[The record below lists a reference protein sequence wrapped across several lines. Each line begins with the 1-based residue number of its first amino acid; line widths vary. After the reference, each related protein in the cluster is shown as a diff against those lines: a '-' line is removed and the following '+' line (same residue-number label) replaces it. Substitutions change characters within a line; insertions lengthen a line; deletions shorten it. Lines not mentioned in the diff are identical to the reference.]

1 MAPTTVRL
9 SQPARRRNVR
19 AIAQYLASGCK
30 QHAQALGIEL
40 EHILVDPTG
49 DPISYSQPDGVRDVL
64 ENLSARYPQR
74 SEHAGD
80 LLGVARGNLAVTIE
94 PAAQLELSAGPFD
107 TLDAAQKAF
116 ETFEAELAEALAPM
130 GNTALTV
137 GYDPVNIAA
146 NKELIPKA
154 RYEYMNEYLGAISP
168 WGPRMMRGSAS
179 TQISIDFT
187 SEEDAAQKMRIASA
201 LAPIFALICDNT
213 AQFEGTR
220 SPHKLMRTEIWK
232 YCDPDRCNSVPG
244 VFSDDFG
251 FEAYAEYILDTPAI
265 VVMDEEGEA
274 HYDTRTF
281 GDIYAHESMMQS
293 QIEHALS
300 MVFPDARMKT
310 YVEIRPAD
318 SMPLAYVLA
327 YAAFIKGLFYD
338 QANLDALAV
347 SCAEIGEGDVRDAKE
362 ALMAHGYR
370 ALVYERP
377 AAEICDELLE
387 LARRG
392 LSDAERGYLDPLARL
407 IEDRTTLADLA

>member
-1 MAPTTVRL
+1 
-9 SQPARRRNVR
+9 
-19 AIAQYLASGCK
+19 
-30 QHAQALGIEL
+30 
-40 EHILVDPTG
+40 
-49 DPISYSQPDGVRDVL
+49 
-64 ENLSARYPQR
+64 
-74 SEHAGD
+74 
-80 LLGVARGNLAVTIE
+80 
-94 PAAQLELSAGPFD
+94 
-107 TLDAAQKAF
+107 
-116 ETFEAELAEALAPM
+116 
-130 GNTALTV
+130 
-137 GYDPVNIAA
+137 
-146 NKELIPKA
+146 
-154 RYEYMNEYLGAISP
+154 MNEYLGAISP

-281 GDIYAHESMMQS
+281 GDIYAHESMTQS

-300 MVFPDARMKT
+300 MVFPDARLKT

>member
-146 NKELIPKA
+146 NKEP
-154 RYEYMNEYLGAISP
+154 YP
-168 WGPRMMRGSAS
+168 
-179 TQISIDFT
+179 
-187 SEEDAAQKMRIASA
+187 
-201 LAPIFALICDNT
+201 
-213 AQFEGTR
+213 
-220 SPHKLMRTEIWK
+220 
-232 YCDPDRCNSVPG
+232 
-244 VFSDDFG
+244 
-251 FEAYAEYILDTPAI
+251 
-265 VVMDEEGEA
+265 
-274 HYDTRTF
+274 
-281 GDIYAHESMMQS
+281 
-293 QIEHALS
+293 
-300 MVFPDARMKT
+300 
-310 YVEIRPAD
+310 
-318 SMPLAYVLA
+318 
-327 YAAFIKGLFYD
+327 
-338 QANLDALAV
+338 
-347 SCAEIGEGDVRDAKE
+347 
-362 ALMAHGYR
+362 
-370 ALVYERP
+370 
-377 AAEICDELLE
+377 
-387 LARRG
+387 
-392 LSDAERGYLDPLARL
+392 
-407 IEDRTTLADLA
+407 

>member
-1 MAPTTVRL
+1 
-9 SQPARRRNVR
+9 
-19 AIAQYLASGCK
+19 
-30 QHAQALGIEL
+30 
-40 EHILVDPTG
+40 
-49 DPISYSQPDGVRDVL
+49 
-64 ENLSARYPQR
+64 
-74 SEHAGD
+74 
-80 LLGVARGNLAVTIE
+80 
-94 PAAQLELSAGPFD
+94 
-107 TLDAAQKAF
+107 
-116 ETFEAELAEALAPM
+116 
-130 GNTALTV
+130 
-137 GYDPVNIAA
+137 
-146 NKELIPKA
+146 
-154 RYEYMNEYLGAISP
+154 MNEYLGAISP